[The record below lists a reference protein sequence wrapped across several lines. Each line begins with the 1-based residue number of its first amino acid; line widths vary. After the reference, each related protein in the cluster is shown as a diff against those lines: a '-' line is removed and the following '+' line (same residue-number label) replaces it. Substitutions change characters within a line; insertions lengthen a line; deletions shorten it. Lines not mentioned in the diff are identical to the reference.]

1 MTPLQDLLRRAA
13 GDLDSLGVG
22 WALIG
27 GLAVSARSQPRFTA
41 DVDLVVAVSDDAQAE
56 RLIRDLRRRSWRID
70 ALIEQE
76 ATHRLATVRLLG
88 DVGSTPVVDLLFASS
103 GLEPEIVA
111 AADVLEVF
119 PAQRIPVAVV
129 GHLIALK
136 LLARDENRPQD
147 RRGSE
152 GARGGGRGRGCRDR
166 ARRGGPDPA
175 ARVRPPPR
183 PPRGARQ
190 SGEPV
195 VDYS

>member
-1 MTPLQDLLRRAA
+1 MRPRTWIAGRRMGAHRR
-13 GDLDSLGVG
+13 SC
-22 WALIG
+22 
-27 GLAVSARSQPRFTA
+27 GLAVSARSRPRFTA

-56 RLIRDLRRRSWRID
+56 RLIRELRQRSWRID
-70 ALIEQE
+70 ALVEQE

-88 DVGSTPVVDLLFASS
+88 HADSTPVVDLRFASS

-147 RRGSE
+147 DMDLRALVAVAEDVATARFAVGLIQRRGF
-152 GARGGGRGRGCRDR
+152 
-166 ARRGGPDPA
+166 ARRRDLQA
-175 ARVRPPPR
+175 ALANLVNR
-183 PPRGARQ
+183 
-190 SGEPV
+190 
-195 VDYS
+195 